1 MSLFTRSL
9 PVVIVPVS
17 SSFVMEVTGM
27 DFNDL
32 IETFPVAWTVRK
44 EVAIAKICASPTPVF
59 VWITLLLPEIIM

>member
-17 SSFVMEVTGM
+17 IFFVMEVTGM

-32 IETFPVAWTVRK
+32 IETFPVAVMET
-44 EVAIAKICASPTPVF
+44 
-59 VWITLLLPEIIM
+59 